1 MKIMRMTELANELV
15 KMAEVFGDRE
25 VTVMNEETGEI
36 LYVEGMSFDTTG
48 TDVLLETI
56 SYGDKMM
63 IERMAQI
70 EEEMENLATE
80 QFVLLMQ
87 MLGVVCL

>member
-1 MKIMRMTELANELV
+1 MKMSELV
-15 KMAEVFGDRE
+15 KMMVETMETYGDRE

-48 TDVLLETI
+48 TDVLLETV
-56 SYGDKMM
+56 SYGEKLM
-63 IERMAQI
+63 IDRMAQI

-80 QFVLLMQ
+80 QFVLMMQ
-87 MLGVVCL
+87 MMGVVCL

>member
-1 MKIMRMTELANELV
+1 MKMSELV
-15 KMAEVFGDRE
+15 SMMVETMETYGDRE
-25 VTVMNEETGEI
+25 VTVLNEDTGEI

-48 TDVLLETI
+48 ADVLLETV
-56 SYGDKMM
+56 SYGDKLM
-63 IERMAQI
+63 IDRLAQI

-80 QFVLLMQ
+80 QFVLAMQ

>member
-1 MKIMRMTELANELV
+1 MKMSELV
-15 KMAEVFGDRE
+15 KMMVETMETYGDRE

-48 TDVLLETI
+48 TDVLLETV
-56 SYGDKMM
+56 SYGEKLM
-63 IERMAQI
+63 IDRMAQI

-80 QFVLLMQ
+80 QFVLMMQ

>member
-1 MKIMRMTELANELV
+1 MKMSELV
-15 KMAEVFGDRE
+15 NMMVQTMEVYGDRE

-48 TDVLLETI
+48 ADVLLETV
-56 SYGDKMM
+56 SYGEKMM
-63 IERMAQI
+63 IDRFAEI
-70 EEEMENLATE
+70 EQEMENLATE
-80 QFVLLMQ
+80 QFVLAMQ

>member
-1 MKIMRMTELANELV
+1 MKMSALVNIMVQTMETY
-15 KMAEVFGDRE
+15 GDRE
-25 VTVMNEETGEI
+25 ITVLNEETGEI

-48 TDVLLETI
+48 TDVLLETV
-56 SYGDKMM
+56 SYGDKVM
-63 IERMAQI
+63 IDRLTEI

-80 QFVLLMQ
+80 QFVLAMQ

>member
-1 MKIMRMTELANELV
+1 MRMSELV
-15 KMAEVFGDRE
+15 KMMVETMETYGDRE

-48 TDVLLETI
+48 TDVLLETV
-56 SYGDKMM
+56 SYGEKLM
-63 IERMAQI
+63 IDRMAQI

-80 QFVLLMQ
+80 QFVLAMQ

>member
-1 MKIMRMTELANELV
+1 MKMSELV
-15 KMAEVFGDRE
+15 SMMVETMETYGDRE
-25 VTVMNEETGEI
+25 VTVLNEETGEI

-48 TDVLLETI
+48 ADVLLETV
-56 SYGDKMM
+56 SYGDKLM
-63 IERMAQI
+63 IDRLAQI

-80 QFVLLMQ
+80 QFVLAMQ

>member
-1 MKIMRMTELANELV
+1 MRMSELV
-15 KMAEVFGDRE
+15 KMMVETMETYGDRE

-48 TDVLLETI
+48 TDVLLETV
-56 SYGDKMM
+56 SYGEKLM
-63 IERMAQI
+63 IDRMAQI

-80 QFVLLMQ
+80 QFVLMMQ
-87 MLGVVCL
+87 MMGVVCL

>member
-1 MKIMRMTELANELV
+1 MRMSELV
-15 KMAEVFGDRE
+15 NMMVETMETYGDRE

-36 LYVEGMSFDTTG
+36 LYVEGMSFDTAG
-48 TDVLLETI
+48 TDVLLETV
-56 SYGDKMM
+56 SYGEKLM
-63 IERMAQI
+63 IDRMAQI

-80 QFVLLMQ
+80 QFVLMMQ

>member
-1 MKIMRMTELANELV
+1 MKMSALVNIMVQTMETY
-15 KMAEVFGDRE
+15 GDKE
-25 VTVMNEETGEI
+25 VTVLNEETGEI

-48 TDVLLETI
+48 TDVLLETV
-56 SYGDKMM
+56 SYGDKVM
-63 IERMAQI
+63 IDRLTEI

-80 QFVLLMQ
+80 QFVLAMQ

>member
-1 MKIMRMTELANELV
+1 MKMSELV
-15 KMAEVFGDRE
+15 KMMVETMEIYGDRE

-48 TDVLLETI
+48 TDVLLETV
-56 SYGDKMM
+56 SYGEKLM
-63 IERMAQI
+63 IDRMAQI

-80 QFVLLMQ
+80 QFVLMMQ

>member
-1 MKIMRMTELANELV
+1 MKMSALVNIMVQTMETY
-15 KMAEVFGDRE
+15 GDRE
-25 VTVMNEETGEI
+25 ITVLNEETGEI

-48 TDVLLETI
+48 TDVLLETV
-56 SYGDKMM
+56 SYGEKVM
-63 IERMAQI
+63 IDRLTEI

-80 QFVLLMQ
+80 QFVLAMQ

>member
-1 MKIMRMTELANELV
+1 MRMSELV
-15 KMAEVFGDRE
+15 NMMVETMETYGDRE

-48 TDVLLETI
+48 TDVLLETV
-56 SYGDKMM
+56 SYGEKLM
-63 IERMAQI
+63 IDRMAQI

-80 QFVLLMQ
+80 QFVLMMQ
-87 MLGVVCL
+87 MLEVVCL

>member
-1 MKIMRMTELANELV
+1 MKIMKMSELV
-15 KMAEVFGDRE
+15 SMMVETMETYGDRE
-25 VTVMNEETGEI
+25 VTVLNEDTGEI

-48 TDVLLETI
+48 ADVLLETV
-56 SYGDKMM
+56 SYGDKLM
-63 IERMAQI
+63 IDRLAQI

-80 QFVLLMQ
+80 QFVLAMQ

>member
-1 MKIMRMTELANELV
+1 MRMSELV
-15 KMAEVFGDRE
+15 KMMVETMETYGDRE

-48 TDVLLETI
+48 TDVLLETV
-56 SYGDKMM
+56 SYGEKLM
-63 IERMAQI
+63 IDRMAQI

-80 QFVLLMQ
+80 QFELMMQ

>member
-1 MKIMRMTELANELV
+1 MRMSELV
-15 KMAEVFGDRE
+15 NMMVETLETYGDRE

-48 TDVLLETI
+48 TDVLLETV
-56 SYGDKMM
+56 SYGEKLM
-63 IERMAQI
+63 IDRMAQI

-80 QFVLLMQ
+80 QFVLMMQ

>member
-1 MKIMRMTELANELV
+1 MKMSELV
-15 KMAEVFGDRE
+15 KMMVETMETYGDRE

-48 TDVLLETI
+48 TNVLLETV
-56 SYGDKMM
+56 SYGEKLM
-63 IERMAQI
+63 IDRMAQI

-80 QFVLLMQ
+80 QFVLMMQ
-87 MLGVVCL
+87 MMGVVCL

>member
-1 MKIMRMTELANELV
+1 MNIMKMSELV
-15 KMAEVFGDRE
+15 KMMVETMETYGDRE

-48 TDVLLETI
+48 TDVLLETV
-56 SYGDKMM
+56 SYGEKLM
-63 IERMAQI
+63 IDRMAQI

-80 QFVLLMQ
+80 QFVLMMQ
-87 MLGVVCL
+87 MMGVVCL

>member
-1 MKIMRMTELANELV
+1 MKMSALVNIMLQTMETY
-15 KMAEVFGDRE
+15 GDRE
-25 VTVMNEETGEI
+25 ITVLNEETGEI

-48 TDVLLETI
+48 TDVLLETV
-56 SYGDKMM
+56 SYGEKVM
-63 IERMAQI
+63 IDRLTEI

-80 QFVLLMQ
+80 QFVLAMQ

>member
-1 MKIMRMTELANELV
+1 MRMSELV
-15 KMAEVFGDRE
+15 NMMVETMETYGDRE

-36 LYVEGMSFDTTG
+36 LYVEGISFDTTG
-48 TDVLLETI
+48 TDVLLETV
-56 SYGDKMM
+56 SYREKLM
-63 IERMAQI
+63 IDRMAQI

-80 QFVLLMQ
+80 QFVLMMQ

>member
-1 MKIMRMTELANELV
+1 MKMSELV
-15 KMAEVFGDRE
+15 KMMVETMETYGDRE

-48 TDVLLETI
+48 TDVLLETV
-56 SYGDKMM
+56 SYGEKLM
-63 IERMAQI
+63 IDRMAQI

-80 QFVLLMQ
+80 QFMLMMQ

>member
-1 MKIMRMTELANELV
+1 MRMSELV
-15 KMAEVFGDRE
+15 NMMVETMETYGDRE

-48 TDVLLETI
+48 TDVLLETV
-56 SYGDKMM
+56 SYGEKLM
-63 IERMAQI
+63 IDRMAQI

-80 QFVLLMQ
+80 QFVLMMQ

>member
-1 MKIMRMTELANELV
+1 MKIMKMSALV
-15 KMAEVFGDRE
+15 NIMVQTMETYGDRE
-25 VTVMNEETGEI
+25 ITVLNEETGEI

-48 TDVLLETI
+48 TDVLLETV
-56 SYGDKMM
+56 SYGEKVM
-63 IERMAQI
+63 IDRLTEI

-80 QFVLLMQ
+80 QFVLAMQ

>member
-1 MKIMRMTELANELV
+1 MKMSELV
-15 KMAEVFGDRE
+15 KTMVETMETYGDRE

-48 TDVLLETI
+48 TDVLLETV
-56 SYGDKMM
+56 SYGEKLM
-63 IERMAQI
+63 IDRMAQI

-80 QFVLLMQ
+80 QFVLMMQ
-87 MLGVVCL
+87 MMGVVCL

>member
-1 MKIMRMTELANELV
+1 MRMSELV
-15 KMAEVFGDRE
+15 KMMVETMETNGDRE

-48 TDVLLETI
+48 TDVLLETV
-56 SYGDKMM
+56 SYGEKLM
-63 IERMAQI
+63 IDRMAQI

-80 QFVLLMQ
+80 QFVLMMQ